1 MACCPLYAVQT
12 SSVKIIE
19 TCGAF
24 KTIARPGL
32 NCLIPFVDNI
42 ATTVSMRLQQMEIA
56 CETKSRDNVRVAEK
70 EMACECA
77 AADADAD
84 RRRFAAATLPP
95 QVFLTI
101 RVAIQYQVIAN
112 DDAIKASYYRLTNP
126 KQQVESYVYDVIRST
141 VPKINLDDGAAT
153 YHRWNRPHPLTH
165 ACPAAVT
172 TPPRGWNA
180 PTLPRLSIPP
190 VVLSESCLVLA
201 AAPQCSQPR
210 KRWRPTSS
218 RTSGRR

>member
-1 MACCPLYAVQT
+1 
-12 SSVKIIE
+12 
-19 TCGAF
+19 
-24 KTIARPGL
+24 
-32 NCLIPFVDNI
+32 LIPFVDNI

-153 YHRWNRPHPLTH
+153 YHRWN
-165 ACPAAVT
+165 
-172 TPPRGWNA
+172 
-180 PTLPRLSIPP
+180 
-190 VVLSESCLVLA
+190 
-201 AAPQCSQPR
+201 
-210 KRWRPTSS
+210 
-218 RTSGRR
+218 

>member
-1 MACCPLYAVQT
+1 MLAHFYFCVPTQIPTQRTMACCPLYAVQT

-84 RRRFAAATLPP
+84 RASPP
-95 QVFLTI
+95 QL
-101 RVAIQYQVIAN
+101 
-112 DDAIKASYYRLTNP
+112 
-126 KQQVESYVYDVIRST
+126 
-141 VPKINLDDGAAT
+141 
-153 YHRWNRPHPLTH
+153 
-165 ACPAAVT
+165 CP
-172 TPPRGWNA
+172 R
-180 PTLPRLSIPP
+180 R
-190 VVLSESCLVLA
+190 
-201 AAPQCSQPR
+201 CS
-210 KRWRPTSS
+210 
-218 RTSGRR
+218 

>member
-19 TCGAF
+19 TFGAF

-70 EMACECA
+70 EIACECA
-77 AADADAD
+77 AAAADAD
-84 RRRFAAATLPP
+84 RRFAAATLPP

-165 ACPAAVT
+165 ACPAAFEPRRRVGGT
-172 TPPRGWNA
+172 LRPSPAPHYPP
-180 PTLPRLSIPP
+180 
-190 VVLSESCLVLA
+190 SC
-201 AAPQCSQPR
+201 
-210 KRWRPTSS
+210 
-218 RTSGRR
+218 